1 MTDSE
6 KNIIRELLEEVFHAK
21 QSQSPDLLAKARFMY
36 EATEPSKGKGKRRR
50 LQQDDSDIQVVA
62 DELKQA
68 VQDCPTK
75 IQLLQWT
82 QANVFSMLDSNEA
95 SSSQSTLTKRALST
109 TQQLRLLQDVIP
121 NLMRSFRQRFNDPH
135 LALFIFKAVRN
146 HSTQSYVYGCST
158 ATYNELIALLWDS
171 FRDLQGIRD
180 ALEEMLLNS
189 VDANGNTQNT
199 AERACREA
207 MDDKLWLD
215 RTEEGDEVAM
225 TTLSSISDLLVDLM
239 AAKEN
244 RAGMYGRRKRDMIRG
259 VSRSGEREKGR
270 SERDEKLDDVFI
282 WPRDG

>member
-6 KNIIRELLEEVFHAK
+6 KNIIRELLEEVFQAK
-21 QSQSPDLLAKARFMY
+21 QSQSPEALAKAQSMY
-36 EATEPSKGKGKRRR
+36 EATEPSKVKGKRRR
-50 LQQDDSDIQVVA
+50 LQQDNSDIQLVL
-62 DELKQA
+62 DELKQTIE
-68 VQDCPTK
+68 DCPTK
-75 IQLLQWT
+75 VELLQWT
-82 QANVFSMLDSNEA
+82 QSNVFSILDSSET
-95 SSSQSTLTKRALST
+95 SSSPSSSALTKGDLTT
-109 TQQLRLLQDVIP
+109 TQQLRLVQHLIP
-121 NLMRSFRQRFNDPH
+121 NLMRNFRQRFSDPH

-146 HSTQSYVYGCST
+146 QSTQSYVYGCST

-189 VDANGNTQNT
+189 VDANGQTQNK

-244 RAGMYGRRKRDMIRG
+244 KAGEYGRRRRDMLRG
-259 VSRSGEREKGR
+259 VRRSDRQEDD
-270 SERDEKLDDVFI
+270 SEPG
-282 WPRDG
+282 W

>member
-1 MTDSE
+1 
-6 KNIIRELLEEVFHAK
+6 
-21 QSQSPDLLAKARFMY
+21 MY
-36 EATEPSKGKGKRRR
+36 EATEPSKSKGKRRR
-50 LQQDDSDIQVVA
+50 LQQDDSDIQVVV
-62 DELKQA
+62 DELKQ
-68 VQDCPTK
+68 VVEDCPTK

-82 QANVFSMLDSNEA
+82 EANVFSMLDSNDA
-95 SSSQSTLTKRALST
+95 SSSPSSQSTLTKKGLST

-121 NLMRSFRQRFNDPH
+121 NLMRTFRQRFNDPH

-171 FRDLQGIRD
+171 FRDLQGIKD

-259 VSRSGEREKGR
+259 VGPSDVKSLN
-270 SERDEKLDDVFI
+270 SEKLDDVFI
-282 WPRDG
+282 WPRNG